1 LNPEPFFRLLDLII
15 SGKTRLKLLLK
26 FFLAPEISGHLRG
39 LADEF
44 GESTNAIR
52 LELNRFEQGG
62 LLLSCMEQN
71 RKVFRAN
78 KNHPLFSDLTVI
90 LRKHVG
96 LDHLVEELLDRI
108 GNVTHAYI
116 TGDMAVGRDSKCIGL
131 LLVGDGISMENLQ
144 HLTAKVE
151 KLINREIHTTIL
163 TTDEAGNQIDGK
175 TDNWKIWGN

>member
-1 LNPEPFFRLLDLII
+1 MLDLII

-39 LADEF
+39 LAEEF
-44 GESTNAIR
+44 GESTNSIR

-78 KNHPLFSDLTVI
+78 KNHPLFSDLTAI

-96 LDHLVEELLDRI
+96 LDHLVEEHLDRI
-108 GNVTHAYI
+108 GNVTHAYL
-116 TGDMAVGRDSKCIGL
+116 TGDMAVGRDSKCIEL
-131 LLVGDGISMENLQ
+131 LLVGEEINMENLQ
-144 HLTAKVE
+144 RLTAKVE
-151 KLINREIHTTIL
+151 KLINRKIHTIIL
-163 TTDEAGNQIDGK
+163 TSAEAKNQIVGK
-175 TDNWKIWGN
+175 KDNWKIWGN